1 MKNDRK
7 AYYAWEL
14 PEEVVKAIAESK
26 MDSKHDELNELLNKE
41 NKMQEGDSGSYG

>member
-14 PEEVVKAIAESK
+14 PEEMVKAIAESK
-26 MDSKHDELNELLNKE
+26 MDSKHDELNELLEEENNMKKE
-41 NKMQEGDSGSYG
+41 GFT